1 MSEIVGD
8 TVAVAAFDVGTGVF
22 VIVNV
27 VDIDCV
33 SDTVAEL
40 LFKGIIICVKDLLG
54 VNELVGDFEIGEPDG
69 DNVDD
74 LVGVIDP

>member
-22 VIVNV
+22 VIVSV
-27 VDIDCV
+27 VDLDCV
-33 SDTVAEL
+33 SELVAEL
-40 LFKGIIICVKDLLG
+40 LSKGIIICVKDLLG
-54 VNELVGDFEIGEPDG
+54 VNDVLGVFEIGEPDG

>member
-1 MSEIVGD
+1 MS
-8 TVAVAAFDVGTGVF
+8 
-22 VIVNV
+22 V
-27 VDIDCV
+27 VDLDCV

-40 LFKGIIICVKDLLG
+40 LFKGIIICVKDLLV

>member
-1 MSEIVGD
+1 MS
-8 TVAVAAFDVGTGVF
+8 
-22 VIVNV
+22 V
-27 VDIDCV
+27 VDLDCV
-33 SDTVAEL
+33 TELVAEL

-54 VNELVGDFEIGEPDG
+54 VNELVGVFEIGEPDG

>member
-1 MSEIVGD
+1 VSEIVGD

-22 VIVNV
+22 VIVSV
-27 VDIDCV
+27 VDLDCV

-40 LFKGIIICVKDLLG
+40 LFKGTIICVKDLLG